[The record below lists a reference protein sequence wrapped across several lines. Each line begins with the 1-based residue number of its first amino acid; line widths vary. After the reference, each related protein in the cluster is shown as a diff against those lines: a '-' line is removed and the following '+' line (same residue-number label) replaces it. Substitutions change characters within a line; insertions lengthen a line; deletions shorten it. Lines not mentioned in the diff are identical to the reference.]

1 MLKHVHTVIINS
13 LLVVLFLGIMLMPM
27 TSLGLTSYKPIQ
39 DKNEVLSVQD
49 ERSLK
54 EQETE
59 ELERWVEQ
67 ETYYYDNVIKVLE
80 STESTAPEELE

>member
-1 MLKHVHTVIINS
+1 MLKHVHAVIINS
-13 LLVVLFLGIMLMPM
+13 LLVVLFLGIMLMPI

-59 ELERWVEQ
+59 ELERWIEQ
-67 ETYYYDNVIKVLE
+67 ETYYYDNVMKVLE
-80 STESTAPEELE
+80 STESTALEELE

>member
-1 MLKHVHTVIINS
+1 MLKHVHAVIINS

-39 DKNEVLSVQD
+39 DKNEVLSAQD

-67 ETYYYDNVIKVLE
+67 ETYYYDNVMKVLE
-80 STESTAPEELE
+80 STESTALEELE

>member
-1 MLKHVHTVIINS
+1 MLKHVHAVIINS
-13 LLVVLFLGIMLMPM
+13 LLIVLFLGIMLMPM

-67 ETYYYDNVIKVLE
+67 ETYYYDNVMKVLE
-80 STESTAPEELE
+80 STESTALEELE

>member
-1 MLKHVHTVIINS
+1 MLKHVHAVIINS
-13 LLVVLFLGIMLMPM
+13 LLVVLFLGIMLMPI

-67 ETYYYDNVIKVLE
+67 ETYYYDNVMKVLE
-80 STESTAPEELE
+80 STESTALEELE

>member
-13 LLVVLFLGIMLMPM
+13 LLVVLFLAIMLMPM

-39 DKNEVLSVQD
+39 DKNEVLSAQD
-49 ERSLK
+49 ERSLI

-67 ETYYYDNVIKVLE
+67 ETYYYDNVMKVLE
-80 STESTAPEELE
+80 STESTALEELE

>member
-1 MLKHVHTVIINS
+1 MLKHVHAVIINS

-67 ETYYYDNVIKVLE
+67 ETYYYDNVMKVLE
-80 STESTAPEELE
+80 STESTALEELE

>member
-1 MLKHVHTVIINS
+1 MLKHVHAVIINS

-39 DKNEVLSVQD
+39 DKNEVLSAQN

-54 EQETE
+54 ERETK

-67 ETYYYDNVIKVLE
+67 ETYYYDNVMKVLE
-80 STESTAPEELE
+80 STESTALEELE

>member
-1 MLKHVHTVIINS
+1 
-13 LLVVLFLGIMLMPM
+13 M

-39 DKNEVLSVQD
+39 DKNEVLSAQD

-67 ETYYYDNVIKVLE
+67 ETYYYDNVMKVLE
-80 STESTAPEELE
+80 STESTALEELE

>member
-39 DKNEVLSVQD
+39 DKNEVLSAQD

-67 ETYYYDNVIKVLE
+67 ETYYYDNVMKVLE
-80 STESTAPEELE
+80 STESTALEELE

>member
-13 LLVVLFLGIMLMPM
+13 LLVVLFLAIMLMPM

-67 ETYYYDNVIKVLE
+67 ETYYYDNVMKVLE
-80 STESTAPEELE
+80 STESTALEELE

>member
-67 ETYYYDNVIKVLE
+67 ETYYYDNVMKVLE
-80 STESTAPEELE
+80 STESTALEELE

>member
-1 MLKHVHTVIINS
+1 MLKHVHAVIINS

-39 DKNEVLSVQD
+39 DKNEVLSAQD

-67 ETYYYDNVIKVLE
+67 ETYYYDNMIKVLE
-80 STESTAPEELE
+80 STESTTPEELE